1 MSITHREYVQDSER
15 LHQDFYQQLV
25 TEDTLH
31 YVCTRIGVQRLLKSE
46 DPHFNDIIPS
56 SGRGS
61 WLWDHTPIDLQ
72 KARELGEVGINSSP
86 SLSTRTC
93 VGKAAAQMLLDE
105 YKKENCDG
113 L

>member
-1 MSITHREYVQDSER
+1 MSITHQEYMQDSER
-15 LHQDFYQQLV
+15 LYQDFYQQFV

-31 YVCTRIGVQRLLKSE
+31 YVCTHIGVQRLLESE
-46 DPHFNDIIPS
+46 DPHFNDILS
-56 SGRGS
+56 RSGRGS
-61 WLWDHTPIDLQ
+61 WLWDRTPIGLQ
-72 KARELGEVGINSSP
+72 KARELGEVGMNSLP

-93 VGKAAAQMLLDE
+93 VGKAAARMLLDE